1 MRTGKEL
8 YINEVTGLTVK
19 ELKQYRSICA
29 EIDELNIRLK
39 GKEVYG
45 TVRASDSDF
54 PYTQHTIGISGVTAD
69 SGNRRLLSRLA
80 WLRRRKEEIDDFI
93 DGIEDSLTRRIFI
106 HRYIEGDRRPSWQA
120 IAFRIG
126 EHDESYPR
134 KKHNKYLKLAE
145 NAENH
150 MI

>member
-1 MRTGKEL
+1 MTKS
-8 YINEVTGLTVK
+8 

-39 GKEVYG
+39 GREVYG

-80 WLRRRKEEIDDFI
+80 WLRRRKEAIDDFI
-93 DGIEDSLTRRIFI
+93 DGIEDSLTRRIFEKM
-106 HRYIEGDRRPSWQA
+106 YIEGDTKPTWVKVA
-120 IAFRIG
+120 MEIG
-126 EHDESYPR
+126 GGNTQDGIRKIHDR
-134 KKHNKYLKLAE
+134 FLDKKEYQEKTIYTIH
-145 NAENH
+145 
-150 MI
+150 

>member
-1 MRTGKEL
+1 MTKS
-8 YINEVTGLTVK
+8 

-93 DGIEDSLTRRIFI
+93 DGIEDSLTRRIFEKQW
-106 HRYIEGDRRPSWQA
+106 R
-120 IAFRIG
+120 
-126 EHDESYPR
+126 
-134 KKHNKYLKLAE
+134 
-145 NAENH
+145 
-150 MI
+150 